1 MPLGC
6 LGIGLD
12 IGTFRSSRCV
22 EAPSRLARVLRLP
35 TTATVFGAGLAGIM
49 VVIVLAKGLTDP
61 DFFTHLR
68 TGQLIVETG
77 QVPTT
82 DPFSFTWAG
91 QPWTLH
97 EWLSEVFMYLLI
109 STIGVLPSLIVFGL
123 IPGALLA
130 ILLYALV
137 RRDVPLR
144 PAALACVLAAWI
156 FVPYVTIRPQAISW
170 LLMAV
175 LVTFLWSLDAARP
188 RRALWLIPLFVVWAN
203 LHGLWVV
210 GLGVVAL
217 YVLFTVAGRTP
228 MAGPAWRWVAVGF
241 IGCLFAV
248 MLTPAGPEGVLYPL
262 RYIDAGDWGLANI
275 QEWQSPDFHEPAHWG
290 LLALIL
296 TLAAVG
302 LRGGTPGWMGALTV
316 LGVAMSLVSL
326 RNAPLLAMWSLPV
339 VAMSLAARWP
349 VRLTPR
355 PVPPSQ
361 VRARRVMEAATAV
374 AIVVIGAVLVLP
386 QTPAAHLEESIASE
400 FPEAAMGIVL
410 RANPDARILAE
421 YGWGGYVIYR
431 GYDHGAR
438 VFVDGRND
446 MYDQSILE
454 DYSAIRA
461 ADPGWEDLLAS
472 YQVDAMIWPP
482 TVVLTRG
489 LLDGM
494 GWCEAYRDAVQ
505 VLYLPECPD
514 AL

>member
-1 MPLGC
+1 
-6 LGIGLD
+6 
-12 IGTFRSSRCV
+12 V

-35 TTATVFGAGLAGIM
+35 STATVFAAGLAGIM
-49 VVIVLAKGLTDP
+49 VVVVLAKGLTDP
-61 DFFTHLR
+61 DFFTHVR

-77 QVPTT
+77 QIPTT

-97 EWLSEVFMYLLI
+97 EWLSEVVMYLLI
-109 STIGVLPSLIVFGL
+109 TALGVLPSLLLFGL

-175 LVTFLWSLDAARP
+175 LVTFLWGLDAARP
-188 RRALWLIPLFVVWAN
+188 KRALWLIPLFAAWAN
-203 LHGLWVV
+203 IHGLWVV

-228 MAGPAWRWVAVGF
+228 MAGPGRRWIAAAF
-241 IGCLFAV
+241 IGCLFAA
-248 MLTPAGPEGVLYPL
+248 MLTPAGPAGVLYPL
-262 RYIDAGDWGLANI
+262 RYVDAGDWGLENI
-275 QEWQSPDFHEPAHWG
+275 HEWQSPDFHGVAHWG
-290 LLALIL
+290 LLTLIL
-296 TLAAVG
+296 TLVAVG
-302 LRGGTPGWMGALTV
+302 MRGGAPGWMAALTV

-326 RNAPLLAMWSLPV
+326 RNAPLLAVWSVPV

-349 VRLTPR
+349 ARLTPR
-355 PVPPSQ
+355 PAPASQ
-361 VRARRVMEAATAV
+361 VRARRLMEATTAV
-374 AIVVIGAVLVLP
+374 VVVVISAVLVLP
-386 QTPAAHLEESIASE
+386 QTPAAHLDETVASE
-400 FPEAAMGIVL
+400 FPEAPMDIVL
-410 RANPDARILAE
+410 DENPDARILAE

-431 GYDHGAR
+431 GYDSGAR

-454 DYSAIRA
+454 DYSAIRS
-461 ADPGWEDLLAS
+461 ADPGWEELLAS
-472 YQVDAMIWPP
+472 YEVEAMIWPAD
-482 TVVLTRG
+482 VVLTRG
-489 LLDGM
+489 LLDGTE
-494 GWCEAYRDAVQ
+494 WCEAFRDEDQ
-505 VLYLPECPD
+505 VLYLHEC
-514 AL
+514 ASE

>member
-1 MPLGC
+1 
-6 LGIGLD
+6 
-12 IGTFRSSRCV
+12 
-22 EAPSRLARVLRLP
+22 
-35 TTATVFGAGLAGIM
+35 M
-49 VVIVLAKGLTDP
+49 VIVVLAKGLTDP

-77 QVPTT
+77 QIPTT

-91 QPWTLH
+91 QSWTLH
-97 EWLSEVFMYLLI
+97 EWLSEVFMHLLI
-109 STIGVLPSLIVFGL
+109 TGVGVLPSLIAFGL
-123 IPGALLA
+123 IPGAILA
-130 ILLYALV
+130 ILLYALM
-137 RRDVPLR
+137 RRGVPLR

-228 MAGPAWRWVAVGF
+228 MAGPAWRWIAAAF
-241 IGCLFAV
+241 IGCLLAV
-248 MLTPAGPEGVLYPL
+248 MLTPAGPAGVLYPL
-262 RYIDAGDWGLANI
+262 RYIDAGDWGLQNI
-275 QEWQSPDFHEPAHWG
+275 HEWQSPDFHGVAHWG
-290 LLALIL
+290 LLTLIL
-296 TLAAVG
+296 TLMAVG
-302 LRGGTPGWMGALTV
+302 LRGGAPGWLGALTV

-326 RNAPLLAMWSLPV
+326 RNAPLLAIWSVPV

-349 VRLTPR
+349 ARLTPR
-355 PVPPSQ
+355 PAPASQ
-361 VRARRVMEAATAV
+361 LRARRVMEAATAL
-374 AIVVIGAVLVLP
+374 AVVVVSAVLVLP
-386 QTPAAHLEESIASE
+386 QTPAVHLDETVASE
-400 FPEAAMGIVL
+400 FPEAPMDIVL
-410 RANPDARILAE
+410 AQTDGARILAE

-431 GYDHGAR
+431 GFDDGAR

-461 ADPGWEDLLAS
+461 ADPGWEELLAS
-472 YQVDAMIWPP
+472 YQVEAMIWP
-482 TVVLTRG
+482 TDVVLTRG
-489 LLDGM
+489 LLDGT
-494 GWCEAYRDAVQ
+494 GWCEAYRDEDQ
-505 VLYLPECPD
+505 VLYLPECPPD
-514 AL
+514 

>member
-1 MPLGC
+1 
-6 LGIGLD
+6 
-12 IGTFRSSRCV
+12 
-22 EAPSRLARVLRLP
+22 
-35 TTATVFGAGLAGIM
+35 M
-49 VVIVLAKGLTDP
+49 VVVVLAKGLTDP
-61 DFFTHLR
+61 DFFTHVR

-77 QVPTT
+77 QIPTT

-97 EWLSEVFMYLLI
+97 EWLSEVFMHLLI
-109 STIGVLPSLIVFGL
+109 TAVGVLPSLIVFGL
-123 IPGALLA
+123 IPGAILA
-130 ILLYALV
+130 ILLYALA
-137 RRDVPLR
+137 RREVPFR

-228 MAGPAWRWVAVGF
+228 MAGPAWSWVAAGF
-241 IGCLFAV
+241 IGCLLAV
-248 MLTPAGPEGVLYPL
+248 MLTPAGPAGVLYPL

-275 QEWQSPDFHEPAHWG
+275 QEWASPDFHDPAHWG
-290 LLALIL
+290 LLTLIV
-296 TLAAVG
+296 TLVTLG
-302 LRGGTPGWMGALTV
+302 LRGVPGWMGALTV

-326 RNAPLLAMWSLPV
+326 RNAPLLAVWSVPV

-349 VRLTPR
+349 ARLTPR

-361 VRARRVMEAATAV
+361 TRARGIMEAATALAVV
-374 AIVVIGAVLVLP
+374 AISAALVLP
-386 QTPAAHLEESIASE
+386 QTPAAHLDESIASE
-400 FPEAAMGIVL
+400 FPEAAMAVVL
-410 RANPDARILAE
+410 DADPDARILAE

-431 GYDHGAR
+431 GHDHGAR

-446 MYDQSILE
+446 MYDQAILD
-454 DYSAIRA
+454 DYSAIRG
-461 ADPGWEDLLAS
+461 ADPGWEALLSS
-472 YQVDAMIWPP
+472 YRVEAMIWPP
-482 TVVLTRG
+482 TVLLTRG
-489 LLDGM
+489 LLDGTE
-494 GWCEAYRDAVQ
+494 WCEAYRDAIQ
-505 VLYLPECPD
+505 VLYLTQCPD
-514 AL
+514 TQ

>member
-1 MPLGC
+1 
-6 LGIGLD
+6 
-12 IGTFRSSRCV
+12 
-22 EAPSRLARVLRLP
+22 
-35 TTATVFGAGLAGIM
+35 
-49 VVIVLAKGLTDP
+49 
-61 DFFTHLR
+61 
-68 TGQLIVETG
+68 
-77 QVPTT
+77 
-82 DPFSFTWAG
+82 
-91 QPWTLH
+91 
-97 EWLSEVFMYLLI
+97 
-109 STIGVLPSLIVFGL
+109 
-123 IPGALLA
+123 
-130 ILLYALV
+130 
-137 RRDVPLR
+137 
-144 PAALACVLAAWI
+144 
-156 FVPYVTIRPQAISW
+156 
-170 LLMAV
+170 
-175 LVTFLWSLDAARP
+175 
-188 RRALWLIPLFVVWAN
+188 
-203 LHGLWVV
+203 
-210 GLGVVAL
+210 
-217 YVLFTVAGRTP
+217 
-228 MAGPAWRWVAVGF
+228 
-241 IGCLFAV
+241 
-248 MLTPAGPEGVLYPL
+248 
-262 RYIDAGDWGLANI
+262 
-275 QEWQSPDFHEPAHWG
+275 
-290 LLALIL
+290 
-296 TLAAVG
+296 
-302 LRGGTPGWMGALTV
+302 
-316 LGVAMSLVSL
+316 
-326 RNAPLLAMWSLPV
+326 
-339 VAMSLAARWP
+339 MSLAARWP